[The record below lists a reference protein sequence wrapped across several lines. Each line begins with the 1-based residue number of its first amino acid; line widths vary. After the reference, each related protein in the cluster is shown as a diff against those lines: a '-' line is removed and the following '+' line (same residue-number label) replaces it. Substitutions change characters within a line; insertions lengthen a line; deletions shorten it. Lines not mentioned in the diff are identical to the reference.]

1 VTQEN
6 NRGEASEGKR
16 PQPSLARRARTMVA
30 LGFGYFVDQGEGQAL
45 SVLFPT
51 LQSLWGLN
59 YSQLGIIGTIRNL
72 LQALTA
78 PLWGFAADKFPRK
91 NVIVLGTGLWGIWT
105 FVCGFAGD
113 YQQLLV
119 LRAVS
124 GIGLGC
130 LLPATFSLIADAF
143 PPNRRGRALGIL
155 EGIGTFGIVISVLAL
170 GMMATPQLWRWGFFS
185 LGLFSVVSGA
195 LVWFLVEEPVRG
207 AAEPALVGKITE
219 EEASQFA
226 VRLADVPR
234 ILAIPTIW
242 VAIGQGLAG
251 MVPWIVMA
259 LYFITWM
266 VNERGFDEP
275 VATIAFAVIVIGSA
289 FSSIIGGVLG
299 DWADERYPRFGRPL
313 IGHISVISGIPL
325 TYILFTQSE
334 SWSFVAIVVLS
345 FFTALLIAWSG
356 KGAKEPMMQ
365 AATPPELRA
374 SAFAFTT
381 FIESGFAAGAA
392 YITGAL
398 ADRIGLTQALLWTIP
413 FPWLI
418 CAVIYTLFYWAY
430 PRDAERQRALM
441 AARAAELAGKV
452 AVKPPD

>member
-1 VTQEN
+1 MAQKSNPGDTTEFESQ
-6 NRGEASEGKR
+6 RS
-16 PQPSLARRARTMVA
+16 SLAGRARAMVA
-30 LGFGYFVDQGEGQAL
+30 LGFGYFVDQGEGQAM

-59 YSQLGIIGTIRNL
+59 YSQLGVIGTIRNL

-105 FVCGFAGD
+105 FLCGFAGS

-130 LLPATFSLIADAF
+130 LLPATFSLVADAF
-143 PPNRRGRALGIL
+143 PPNQRGRALGIL
-155 EGIGTFGIVISVLAL
+155 EGIGTFGIVISVLVL
-170 GMMATPQLWRWGFFS
+170 GLMASPQLWRWGFFS
-185 LGLFSVVSGA
+185 LGLSSVVSGV

-207 AAEPALVGKITE
+207 AAEPALAGRITE

-226 VRLADVPR
+226 VRLADVSR

-242 VAIGQGLAG
+242 VAIAQGLAG
-251 MVPWIVMA
+251 MMPWVVMA
-259 LYFITWM
+259 LYFITWL

-275 VATIAFAVIVIGSA
+275 SATIAFAVIVIGSA
-289 FSSIIGGVLG
+289 FSSIIGGILG

-325 TYILFTQSE
+325 TYILFTQSG
-334 SWSFVAIVVLS
+334 SWSFMAIVVLS
-345 FFTALLIAWSG
+345 FSTALLIAWSG
-356 KGAKEPMMQ
+356 KGSKEPMMQ

-381 FIESGFAAGAA
+381 FIESGFAAVAA

-413 FPWLI
+413 FPWII
-418 CAVIYTLFYWAY
+418 CAVLYTLFYWAY
-430 PRDAERQRALM
+430 PRDAQRQRALM
-441 AARAAELAGKV
+441 AERAAELAGSA
-452 AVKPPD
+452 AVTSPD